1 MGGQLLVAMMSPIEV
16 RYLDVVWSD
25 PETVIK
31 LEMSHNTLEIE
42 QTSSGWLVETTA
54 FPRIH
59 HYIGVCITDDGV
71 KHTPYFKLAGG
82 DRQELM
88 PLKVPGSD
96 TLWWIQSS
104 GWDKRGKR
112 HLSELYR
119 TAGRAELIIQGQK
132 LTIENNT
139 LNFTVSELEHY
150 LADFKN
156 SLWMLI
162 LNNSSAAK
170 GSVDKEIPDCFNEE
184 ALDLFHNFI
193 QSVKKVVK
201 KPGMVL
207 TESQGSLPRRMVR
220 PVPRTFRE
228 YATRPNARTLT
239 SRTYLESYDTAEN
252 RFIHYC
258 VKRVLYVLK
267 SLSRVAGAQSRSYA
281 QRIAQE
287 TESVKGFQESEDKK
301 VDSRVYDNEIAKL
314 ESDLGDLNRSLSA
327 LVLTGGAEVSG
338 QKYGTYSVQLG
349 ETYGNSSVAYF
360 ANRLN
365 GYDFRERYKT
375 YLVIKL
381 PNGVDLSSIH
391 GSLLRSDVA
400 ISGPYVKGKKN
411 NASGNQYFEL
421 EFLQIDSVSI
431 EQHPWKQEL
440 SKLIDRRKQL
450 ERDNWIVPLTKE
462 ERQDRVVEIDVST
475 RKIALYES
483 MQKKVSHFSSCL
495 PALYSQL
502 GKVASFFKEYRVKTR
517 SDCPNTMV
525 FIQNPSYASSKSQ
538 FRKISTLNGLDEF
551 MLNSLMVVDDIGL
564 VNVANIY
571 EKWCLLQ
578 IIKVLNQVYDFEIE
592 SGWQRVLIDA
602 VLMKSVDIEIKLH
615 ATSRQ
620 QSILL
625 TYEKV
630 LDSGKRP
637 DFVVDLFSKEY
648 EYKKDSHDF
657 SSWVISGEKRSRL
670 VLDAK
675 FRGEIT
681 EEQLHTLISE
691 LYETK
696 NYSEGGANQVFIIHP
711 SPNVID
717 DRTSPLVWGPQC
729 DYGQSNEIN
738 HRYGGVFVAPSLIYA
753 RSIDHLQRL
762 IGMFLQQESKILK
775 TDSADSPWHNMS
787 CISCGNANEDSLYLK
802 YEPTKA
808 GSERWEIKCNSCGLL
823 SVKTICQHCHH
834 PLFKNGPKWTY
845 HRTRAEQTSNVVCPK
860 CDTFL

>member
-1 MGGQLLVAMMSPIEV
+1 MGSQLLVAMMAPIEV

-25 PETVIK
+25 PETVVK
-31 LEMSHNTLEIE
+31 LELSHNALDIE
-42 QTSSGWLVETTA
+42 QTTSGWQVETTA
-54 FPRIH
+54 FPRVH
-59 HYIGVCITDDGV
+59 HYIGVCITDNDL
-71 KHTPYFKLAGG
+71 KHTPYFDLASGG
-82 DRQELM
+82 RQELM

-96 TLWWIQSS
+96 THWWIQSS

-112 HLSELYR
+112 HYSELYR

-150 LADFKN
+150 LSDFKN

-184 ALDLFHNFI
+184 ALELFHDFI
-193 QSVKKVVK
+193 QSVEKIVK
-201 KPGMVL
+201 NPGMVL
-207 TESQGSLPRRMVR
+207 SESQGNLPRRMVR

-228 YATRPNARTLT
+228 YATRPNARSLT

-252 RFIHYC
+252 RFVHYC

-267 SLSRVAGAQSRSYA
+267 SLSRVAGAQSRSYEKK
-281 QRIAQE
+281 IAQE
-287 TESVKGFQESEDKK
+287 RESVSDFQESNVKQ
-301 VDSRVYDNEIAKL
+301 VDSRVYDNEILKL
-314 ESDLGDLNRSLSA
+314 ESDLDELTRSLSA
-327 LVLTGGAEVSG
+327 LVLVDGVEVPG
-338 QKYGTYSVQLG
+338 QEYGTYSVQLG
-349 ETYGNSSVAYF
+349 ETYGKSTAAYF
-360 ANRLN
+360 SNRLD
-365 GYDFRERYKT
+365 GYDFRERHGT
-375 YLVIKL
+375 YLVIKF
-381 PNGVDLSSIH
+381 PNGVDLSPIH
-391 GSLLRSDVA
+391 GSLRRCDLE
-400 ISGPYVKGKKN
+400 ISGLYVKRREFN
-411 NASGNQYFEL
+411 SNGNPYFVL
-421 EFLQIDSVSI
+421 EFYQITSASLA
-431 EQHPWKQEL
+431 QHPWEKEL
-440 SKLIDRRKQL
+440 SRLIDHRKQL
-450 ERDNWIVPLTKE
+450 ENDNWIVPLTKE
-462 ERQDRVVEIDVST
+462 ELQDRLVEIEVSK

-495 PALYSQL
+495 PALISQL
-502 GKVASFFKEYRVKTR
+502 GKVAFFFKEHRVKTR

-538 FRKISTLNGLDEF
+538 FRKISSLNGLDEY

-578 IIKVLNQVYDFEIE
+578 IIKVLNQLYDFDIE
-592 SGWQRVLIDA
+592 SGWQRVLIEA
-602 VLMKSVDIEIKLH
+602 VLKKSVDIEIALH

-620 QSILL
+620 QRIRL

-630 LDSGKRP
+630 LGSGKRP
-637 DFVVDLFSKEY
+637 DFVVDLFSNDY
-648 EYKKDSHDF
+648 MKDPHD
-657 SSWVISGEKRSRL
+657 SLRWVISGEKRSRL

-681 EEQLHTLISE
+681 EEQLHSLISE

-696 NYSEGGANQVFIIHP
+696 NYSEDGVNQVFIIHP
-711 SPNVID
+711 SPNVIN
-717 DRTSPLVWGPQC
+717 DRTSPLAWGPQC
-729 DYGQSNEIN
+729 DYGQSYEIN

-762 IGMFLQQESKILK
+762 IGMFLQQESEILR
-775 TDSADSPWHNMS
+775 ADSGFAYWHNMS
-787 CISCGNANEDSLYLK
+787 CISCGNTGDDSLHLI

-808 GSERWEIKCNSCGLL
+808 GSERWLIKCDSCGLL
-823 SVKTICQHCHH
+823 SVKTICRDCRH